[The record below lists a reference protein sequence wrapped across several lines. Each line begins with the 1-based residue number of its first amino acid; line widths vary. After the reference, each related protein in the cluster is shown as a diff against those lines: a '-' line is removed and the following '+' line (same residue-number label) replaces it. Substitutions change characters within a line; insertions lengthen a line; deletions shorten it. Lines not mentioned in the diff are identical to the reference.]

1 VSVRAVAEK
10 KGKSE
15 AQQDAG
21 DPTMSR
27 LMVSVSGVRGEIALT
42 LTPEVAVRFG
52 QAFATMLGVGKI
64 VAVGRDSRP
73 TGPMVRNAVV
83 SGLLACGVN
92 VVDLGVVTTPGVA
105 LMTRKLQADGGV
117 VITASHNPIQW
128 NGIKFLRPDGVGL
141 SAEQA
146 GELKAIWEAGRFTL
160 AQATICGDESV
171 NSQTHDSHIR
181 AVTAIVDVTGIAARR
196 FKVVLDSVNGAGC
209 VPTSTLLSKL
219 GCTVVHLNDRP
230 TGLFAH
236 APEPTGEN
244 LTGLCEAVKRRR
256 ADIGFA
262 QDPDADRL
270 ALVDE
275 TGAYVGEEYTLAV
288 CAAYVLSK
296 RTGPL
301 ATNLST
307 SRMIDD
313 IAAAA
318 GAKVF
323 RTPVGEA
330 HVAGC
335 MLKEGCIFGGEG
347 NGGVI
352 DPRVVPVRD
361 SLVGIALALGHLAQT
376 GKKLSRIVA
385 ELPRY
390 EMVKTKFPCPAGV
403 APRVAAAVREHFAGR
418 QDVRFDDRDG
428 LRIDLPVGWVQVR
441 ASNTEP
447 IMRIF
452 SEAADRP
459 AAQALID
466 EVRAIADPLVK

>member
-1 VSVRAVAEK
+1 
-10 KGKSE
+10 
-15 AQQDAG
+15 
-21 DPTMSR
+21 MSR

-64 VAVGRDSRP
+64 VAIGRDSRP

-83 SGLLACGVN
+83 SGLLSCGVN
-92 VVDLGVVTTPGVA
+92 VVELGVVTTPGVA

-128 NGIKFLRPDGVGL
+128 NGIKFLRGDGIGL

-146 GELKAIWEAGRFTL
+146 AQLKAIWEAGQFQL
-160 AQATICGDESV
+160 AQATTCGDESV
-171 NSQTHDSHIR
+171 NSLTHDTHIK
-181 AVTAIVDVTGIAARR
+181 AVTAIVDVKGIAARR

-209 VPTSTLLSKL
+209 VPTATLLSKL

-236 APEPTGEN
+236 TPEPTAEN
-244 LTGLCEAVKRRR
+244 LTGLCEAVKRHR

-275 TGAYVGEEYTLAV
+275 TGAYLGEEYSLAV
-288 CAAYVLSK
+288 CAAYMLSK
-296 RTGPL
+296 RVGAM

-313 IAAAA
+313 IAAATGA
-318 GAKVF
+318 GARVF

-335 MLKEGCIFGGEG
+335 MVKEGCIFGGEG

-376 GKKLSRIVA
+376 GKKLSQIVA

-390 EMVKTKFPCPAGV
+390 EMVKTKFPCPAGAAPKV
-403 APRVAAAVREHFAGR
+403 ASAVRERFAVRDG
-418 QDVRFDDRDG
+418 VRFDDRDG

-441 ASNTEP
+441 GSNTEP

-452 SEAADRP
+452 AEAADRP
-459 AAQALID
+459 AAQSLID
-466 EVRAIADPLVK
+466 EVRAIADPLVS